1 MNKTQIK
8 RIGARVCMV
17 LIFLALLFVVSS
29 QSDTGKLDLGWYKV
43 ADWEISVC
51 SGWGGITKESEE
63 DASSGETSGKRMSQ
77 YSALDL
83 SAALQAGILEV
94 EPGEVELPSG
104 TMIYEVSWYFQ
115 PVYESINYEVLVYYA
130 DGTSVTIEDT
140 SATPSTGYTGYW
152 ANETNLTFT
161 HAILKSD
168 DKNIEI
174 QANFTE

>member
-1 MNKTQIK
+1 
-8 RIGARVCMV
+8 MV
-17 LIFLALLFVVSS
+17 VRKGDIEQDHDFS
-29 QSDTGKLDLGWYKV
+29 
-43 ADWEISVC
+43 
-51 SGWGGITKESEE
+51 
-63 DASSGETSGKRMSQ
+63 
-77 YSALDL
+77 
-83 SAALQAGILEV
+83 LEV